1 MIIIKRYPVN
11 ALGLA
16 PVVKAYAQLTST
28 EATSTQIT
36 LPLLAKTL
44 KKKNN
49 MSTKGLI
56 RCQKT
61 NFLLGA
67 NFLP

>member
-1 MIIIKRYPVN
+1 MK

-16 PVVKAYAQLTST
+16 PVVKAYTLLTSPQ
-28 EATSTQIT
+28 ATSTQMM
-36 LPLLAKTL
+36 LPSLLAKTL